1 LSITTLKARMSET
14 SATLLGRLRAEPHS
28 EEWERL
34 VAIYT
39 PLIRNWLRRAELK
52 IVDGDDVVQDVM
64 AVVVR
69 RLPEFRHN
77 GRTGAF
83 RAWLRAITANCLRDH
98 VRARRQ
104 VPKATGDSDFAMTLA
119 QLEDPES
126 ALSRQWD
133 EEHQVH
139 VTRMLL
145 EQLRPGFEAKTWSAF
160 EEFAIKGRSAAD
172 VARELG
178 TTPNAVFIAKS
189 KILARLREE
198 ASDLLD

>member
-1 LSITTLKARMSET
+1 MSET

-104 VPKATGDSDFAMTLA
+104 IPKATGDSEFAIALA